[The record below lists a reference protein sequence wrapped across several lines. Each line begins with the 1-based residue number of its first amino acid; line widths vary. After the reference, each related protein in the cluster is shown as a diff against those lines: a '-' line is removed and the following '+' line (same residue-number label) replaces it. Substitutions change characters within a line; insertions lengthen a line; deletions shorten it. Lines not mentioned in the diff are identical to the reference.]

1 MKLTPWRQIRTVRR
15 LSLLVLLVPLLGAC
29 NGGTVDLHALSNDSD
44 AIDSLAC
51 EGSLLANQ
59 VVQGA
64 STSPFTR
71 VHAGELSTR
80 ASNFADAL
88 SERPTSPGIERA
100 VRREAATAGRIAG
113 LLDDLSQNPTD
124 SERAAVLKTQLE
136 QAGCP

>member
-1 MKLTPWRQIRTVRR
+1 MR
-15 LSLLVLLVPLLGAC
+15 SLAVLVLLVPLLAAC

-59 VVQGA
+59 VVHGA

-80 ASNFADAL
+80 ASNFHDAL
-88 SERPTSPGIERA
+88 SQRPTTPGIERA
-100 VRREAATAGRIAG
+100 TRREAEKAGKVAG
-113 LLDDLSQNPTD
+113 LLHELAQNPTD
-124 SERAAVLKTQLE
+124 TERAARLETQLE